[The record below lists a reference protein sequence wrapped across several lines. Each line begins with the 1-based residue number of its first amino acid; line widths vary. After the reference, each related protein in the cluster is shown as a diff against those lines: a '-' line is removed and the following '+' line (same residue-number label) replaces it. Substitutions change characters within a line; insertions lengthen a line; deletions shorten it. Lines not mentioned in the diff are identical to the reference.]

1 MNHYE
6 RLKVT
11 RDAPPEVI
19 RAAYRALAQALPED
33 AQREAQ
39 QRALNTAYETLI
51 DPDTRQAYDAAMAMA
66 EPDIVLADAA
76 PGCASQID
84 GAGVDLPLDAL
95 IAPGAI
101 AANGEGEVAGMAEH
115 LDDPWQAV
123 YDAPQVAP
131 RRPWAR
137 QPVVWGGIV
146 VLMTAVIGAG
156 IWLWQLY
163 QVNQRTQKMAVPY
176 GAAASG
182 VSVPARGEHD
192 AAPVARGAADELSV
206 EALSRLSDEEL
217 LKVLPTLGEAGT
229 ARDGQERPLVSAP
242 RAGRGTFAGGHPLD
256 GTSLKLRTAGELLDP
271 LAPEVTPPASASVR

>member
-51 DPDTRQAYDAAMAMA
+51 DPDTRQAYDAALAMA
-66 EPDIVLADAA
+66 EPDIVLVDDAA
-76 PGCASQID
+76 PGVDA
-84 GAGVDLPLDAL
+84 AGDTA
-95 IAPGAI
+95 
-101 AANGEGEVAGMAEH
+101 VAGMHEP

-137 QPVVWGGIV
+137 QPVAWAGIV
-146 VLMTAVIGAG
+146 LLLTAVTGAS

-163 QVNQRTQKMAVPY
+163 KVNELTGGIAVPH

-182 VSVPARGEHD
+182 GAAPTREAHD
-192 AAPVARGAADELSV
+192 AAPVARGASGELSV

-217 LKVLPTLGEAGT
+217 LKVLPTLDETPT
-229 ARDGQERPLVSAP
+229 AREGRERALVSAP
-242 RAGRGTFAGGHPLD
+242 RGGRGTFAGGHPLD
-256 GTSLKLRTAGELLDP
+256 GTPLKLRTEGDLVDS
-271 LAPEVTPPASASVR
+271 LALEAPPPASAHAR